1 MANAPTTYN
10 SISQQ
15 FSTEVL
21 WLRAL
26 LLISAIALAMGLTM
40 PIITIEKFVLFE
52 NTFSVLSGIQQLLNE
67 GKYFL
72 FLIIAGFSVLLPI
85 LKLYVLIRLV
95 LPNGHGAQ
103 MQKYLH
109 LMHLYGKWSM
119 LDVFVV
125 AILVVSVK
133 LGAIASVQMQPGLYA
148 FAGAVLLTMGIT
160 AWVVHLS
167 HKLQANDATGN
178 NQGSKDTQPS

>member
-1 MANAPTTYN
+1 MTDSTTVDN
-10 SISQQ
+10 SIAKK
-15 FSTEVL
+15 FPTEVL

-26 LLISAIALAMGLTM
+26 LLTAAIALAIGLTM
-40 PIITIEKFVLFE
+40 PIVTIEKFILFE

-72 FLIIAGFSVLLPI
+72 FFIIASFSVLLPI

-95 LPNGHGAQ
+95 LPNGHSGQ
-103 MQKYLH
+103 MQRYLH

-133 LGAIASVQMQPGLYA
+133 LGAIANVQMQPGLYA
-148 FAGAVLLTMGIT
+148 FAGAVLLTMAIT
-160 AWVVHLS
+160 AWVVHLTNI
-167 HKLQANDATGN
+167 LEQR
-178 NQGSKDTQPS
+178 QEQ